1 MKVLLL
7 SFFPLLFC
15 IVWSSPLYYSSAGM
29 QCDLPSTAARFD
41 CHPDPNPNEGNCNAR
56 GCCWRSANELKKGK
70 PSLGQGIPYCYF
82 PQNYNGYNVSS
93 LKETDYGYRAVLSRS
108 TSSGW
113 PDDIRT
119 LTMDVWMETARRL
132 HFKVTNLLPTLFY
145 SVVRRHRLMKD
156 VGPAHF

>member
-1 MKVLLL
+1 MFKSCCKIWILSDCVISEASKMKVLSLL
-7 SFFPLLFC
+7 FLPLLFC
-15 IVWSSPLYYSSAGM
+15 VVWSSPLYYSPAGM
-29 QCDLPSTAARFD
+29 QCDLSSTAARFD
-41 CHPDPNPNEGNCNAR
+41 CHPDEIPNEGNCNAR

-70 PSLGQGIPYCYF
+70 PNLGQGIPYCYF
-82 PQNYNGYNVSS
+82 PQNYNGYNISS

-132 HFKVTNLLPTLFY
+132 HFKVTN
-145 SVVRRHRLMKD
+145 
-156 VGPAHF
+156 